1 MAAPY
6 HHTASSRRYRP
17 DAQEEGFLH
26 YLAREGQSK
35 LRIILIVC
43 LIAMVALMVSPLW
56 FAASVPAVVLL
67 AAYILLVLATEVER
81 RTNSRMQAGDMQRG
95 DAGDVAAAA
104 DRGATVTVTA
114 TDVDVFEDQADA
126 DQFPP
131 DQAAIIRRE
140 SKIGVAIF
148 LSVLLIALFSA
159 GIAFPLPVLAIGAL
173 VVFAY
178 MLLVAA
184 PLWLGW
190 IEDDIEETSRRVG
203 DQPPASNEL
212 Q

>member
-6 HHTASSRRYRP
+6 HHTASSSQRYRP
-17 DAQEEGFLH
+17 APPAQEEGFLH

-43 LIAMVALMVSPLW
+43 LIAMVVLMVSPLW
-56 FAASVPAVVLL
+56 FAASVPAVILL

-81 RTNSRMQAGDMQRG
+81 RTNSRAQAADMQRSG
-95 DAGDVAAAA
+95 AEDVAAAA
-104 DRGATVTVTA
+104 ERGATA

-126 DQFPP
+126 DQIPP

-148 LSVLLIALFSA
+148 LSVLLIALFIA
-159 GIAFPLPVLAIGAL
+159 GIAFPLPVLAIGAF

-178 MLLVAA
+178 MLFVAA

>member
-6 HHTASSRRYRP
+6 HHTASSSQRYRP
-17 DAQEEGFLH
+17 APPAQEEGFLH

-43 LIAMVALMVSPLW
+43 LIAMVVLMVSPLW
-56 FAASVPAVVLL
+56 FAASVPAVILL

-81 RTNSRMQAGDMQRG
+81 RTNSRAQAADMQRSG
-95 DAGDVAAAA
+95 AEDVAAAA
-104 DRGATVTVTA
+104 ERGATA

-126 DQFPP
+126 DQIPP

-148 LSVLLIALFSA
+148 LSVLLIALFIA
-159 GIAFPLPVLAIGAL
+159 GIAFPLPVMAIGAF
-173 VVFAY
+173 VVFAH
-178 MLLVAA
+178 MLFVAA